1 LVRALVDGQPRSRAC
16 GRAPGACFRHVAL
29 FYAGEEQYLQGTL
42 PFLEEGLCEGDA
54 MLVAVG
60 GERIEL
66 LRAALGADAG
76 AVSFVDMHQLGRNPA
91 RIIPAWFEFL
101 AACNGAHAR
110 GIGEPVW
117 PRRSEAELGECD
129 RHESL
134 LNLAFT
140 GGRAWQL
147 LCPYDLDGLDPQL
160 IEAACRHHPFVR
172 EDGSSRKSPSY
183 LQGARAQD
191 WTLSGS
197 LPAPTAAVSEHRFSI
212 ADLAGLRAAVASWA
226 QEALDAE
233 RAEQL
238 VLAANELASNSVLY
252 GGGGGVLRLWRD
264 DELLSC
270 EVSDAGHI
278 RDPLVGRMPPT
289 ADQRSGWGM
298 WLAGQLCDLLQVR
311 SSPEGTVVRVHM
323 NVG

>member
-1 LVRALVDGQPRSRAC
+1 MVRALVDDRPRSRAC
-16 GRAPGACFRHVAL
+16 GRARSGFRHAAL
-29 FYAGEEQYLQGTL
+29 FYAGEEQYLQGIL
-42 PFLEEGLCEGDA
+42 PFLEEGLRDGDA

-76 AVSFVDMHQLGRNPA
+76 AVSFVDMHGLGLNPA
-91 RIIPAWFEFL
+91 RIIPAWREFL
-101 AACNGAHAR
+101 ASCNGAYAR

-117 PRRSEAELGECD
+117 PRRSEDELGECD

-134 LNLAFT
+134 LNLAFD

-147 LCPYDLDGLDPQL
+147 LCPFDFDGLDPQV
-160 IEAACRHHPFVR
+160 IEAARRNHPFVHQ
-172 EDGSSRKSPSY
+172 EGSSRESSSY
-183 LQGARAQD
+183 LDGARAQD
-191 WTLSGS
+191 WTLSGP
-197 LPAPTAAVSEHRFSI
+197 LPAPAGAVSELRFSI
-212 ADLAGLRAAVASWA
+212 ADLVGLRAAVASWA

-233 RAEQL
+233 RVQQL
-238 VLAANELASNSVLY
+238 VLAANELASNSVRY

-311 SSPEGTVVRVHM
+311 SSHAGTVVRVHM
-323 NVG
+323 SVG